1 MPLGTQFSPILEE
14 ISDALLEN
22 YETKPEFTLEGFKAA
37 LYIFQSALMDK
48 MYTLQTN
55 EDIPNEIK
63 MDMAL
68 KLGGDL
74 RELIKT
80 YCNIDTHE
88 LYS

>member
-1 MPLGTQFSPILEE
+1 MALGTSFSPILEE
-14 ISDALLEN
+14 IADALLEN

-88 LYS
+88 LYN

>member
-1 MPLGTQFSPILEE
+1 MALGTQFSPILEE
-14 ISDALLEN
+14 IADALLEN

-48 MYTLQTN
+48 MYTLQTT
-55 EDIPNEIK
+55 EEIPNDIK

>member
-1 MPLGTQFSPILEE
+1 MALGTQFSPILEE
-14 ISDALLEN
+14 IADALLEN

-74 RELIKT
+74 RDLVKT

>member
-48 MYTLQTN
+48 MYTLQTT

>member
-1 MPLGTQFSPILEE
+1 MALGTQFSPILEE
-14 ISDALLEN
+14 IADALLEN

-48 MYTLQTN
+48 MYTLQTT
-55 EDIPNEIK
+55 EDIPNDIK

-74 RELIKT
+74 RDLVKT

-88 LYS
+88 LYR

>member
-1 MPLGTQFSPILEE
+1 MPLGQSFSPILEE
-14 ISDALLEN
+14 IADALLEN

-74 RELIKT
+74 RDLVKT

>member
-1 MPLGTQFSPILEE
+1 MALGTQFSPILEE
-14 ISDALLEN
+14 IADALLEN

-48 MYTLQTN
+48 MYTLQTT
-55 EDIPNEIK
+55 EEIPNDIK
-63 MDMAL
+63 MDMAS

-74 RELIKT
+74 RDLVKI

>member
-14 ISDALLEN
+14 IADALLEN

-48 MYTLQTN
+48 MYTLQTT

-74 RELIKT
+74 RDLVKT

>member
-1 MPLGTQFSPILEE
+1 MALGTQFSPILEE
-14 ISDALLEN
+14 IADALLEN

>member
-1 MPLGTQFSPILEE
+1 MALGTQFSPILEE
-14 ISDALLEN
+14 IADALLEN
-22 YETKPEFTLEGFKAA
+22 YERKPEFTLEGFKAA

>member
-1 MPLGTQFSPILEE
+1 
-14 ISDALLEN
+14 
-22 YETKPEFTLEGFKAA
+22 
-37 LYIFQSALMDK
+37 MDK
-48 MYTLQTN
+48 MYTLQTT